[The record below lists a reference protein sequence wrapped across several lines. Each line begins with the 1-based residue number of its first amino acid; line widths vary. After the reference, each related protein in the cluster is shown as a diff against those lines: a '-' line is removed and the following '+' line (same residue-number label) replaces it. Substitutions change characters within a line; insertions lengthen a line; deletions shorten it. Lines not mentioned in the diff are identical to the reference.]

1 MFVFG
6 NTIDGVLIM
15 GYRLGAAW
23 VNFCCGH
30 DSLDRS
36 TVMFYAGGGGNKARD
51 LLWKNPFSILTL
63 GGGSLYIDSVLRVAE
78 LGSVVL

>member
-1 MFVFG
+1 MKKRRFTEEQIVRMLRTTASGGGTESDGRMFVFG

-36 TVMFYAGGGGNKARD
+36 AVMFYAGGG
-51 LLWKNPFSILTL
+51 
-63 GGGSLYIDSVLRVAE
+63 E
-78 LGSVVL
+78 

>member
-1 MFVFG
+1 LNAVDRTEKPTRYLDNDQRVAVQTLVSGGVETDGRMFVFG

-36 TVMFYAGGGGNKARD
+36 TVMFYAGGGG
-51 LLWKNPFSILTL
+51 
-63 GGGSLYIDSVLRVAE
+63 E
-78 LGSVVL
+78 

>member
-36 TVMFYAGGGGNKARD
+36 AVMFYAGGG
-51 LLWKNPFSILTL
+51 
-63 GGGSLYIDSVLRVAE
+63 E
-78 LGSVVL
+78 

>member
-1 MFVFG
+1 MNAVDRTEKPTRYLDNDQRVAVQTLVSGGVETDGRMFVFG

-36 TVMFYAGGGGNKARD
+36 AVMFYAGGG
-51 LLWKNPFSILTL
+51 
-63 GGGSLYIDSVLRVAE
+63 E
-78 LGSVVL
+78 